1 MYNWKACYPTY
12 FLLCCFGGI
21 SKNGMNEM
29 FLMWMILFHILKHP
43 PFFPQTF
50 HHILPGPWGKKQ
62 RKENNLSNSSC
73 WVKPIC
79 SGLIRVKCTHST
91 PFFGTLRGTLD
102 EGSRSRNQWIQAIL
116 LVKSFKLVPR
126 QEKSIG
132 SDQKTVLKGEL
143 QGTSPTQGFQFA
155 SNQSNSVPRKLD
167 PGPSSKV
174 GLILELEDQNLNRLS
189 NCVG

>member
-1 MYNWKACYPTY
+1 
-12 FLLCCFGGI
+12 LL
-21 SKNGMNEM
+21 
-29 FLMWMILFHILKHP
+29 
-43 PFFPQTF
+43 
-50 HHILPGPWGKKQ
+50 GPWGKKQ

-73 WVKPIC
+73 WVKPIG
-79 SGLIRVKCTHST
+79 SWLIRAKYTLNS
-91 PFFGTLRGTLD
+91 FFWTLRGTLD

-116 LVKSFKLVPR
+116 LVESFKLVPR

-174 GLILELEDQNLNRLS
+174 GLILELEDQNLKRLS
-189 NCVG
+189 NCVGYGNTHNRYFLNAIFCQETYMYMLGIGISW